1 MQSFLHIPSNPYAHM
16 KNLFT
21 PIFLILLLIAGA
33 GQAFG
38 ENPIKYPGKLDI
50 KFMDFRSVDFI
61 SLYNPVD
68 TLSKVSQ
75 IWKLQL
81 QMDKRIENQDWSG
94 PRPMLNLGSIPEVL
108 LKYQSDTV
116 LQWGYSFKDLIL
128 LLRFGVKA
136 EDFNYL
142 DFQTRRENNT
152 LLNVDLN
159 FNFLIDFWF
168 K

>member
-1 MQSFLHIPSNPYAHM
+1 MALKMHSLLYIPSNPYAHM
-16 KNLFT
+16 KKFFT
-21 PIFLILLLIAGA
+21 PFFFILLLFTGA
-33 GQAFG
+33 KEAFG
-38 ENPIKYPGKLDI
+38 ENLLNYPGPLEIKL
-50 KFMDFRSVDFI
+50 VDFLR
-61 SLYNPVD
+61 SDLRLAYNF
-68 TLSKVSQ
+68 SKASQ

-81 QMDKRIENQDWSG
+81 ENYQG
-94 PRPMLNLGSIPEVL
+94 AKNRQPTGIKPILNLGTFPDVL

-116 LQWGYSFKDLIL
+116 IQWGYTLHDLTL
-128 LLRFGVKA
+128 SLRIGVKA

-152 LLNVDLN
+152 LLNVNLN